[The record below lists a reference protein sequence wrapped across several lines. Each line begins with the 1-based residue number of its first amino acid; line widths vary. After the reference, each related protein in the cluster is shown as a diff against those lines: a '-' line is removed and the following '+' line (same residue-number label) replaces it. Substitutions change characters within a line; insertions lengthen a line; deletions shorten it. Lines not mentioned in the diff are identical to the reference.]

1 MNAHALPRQATLGRI
16 PALFRSALMAGFE
29 GSSQRRADGR
39 QLDLI
44 AATRHD
50 EQALGDYRL
59 VAECG
64 LATVRDAL
72 RWHLIEAEPGRY
84 DWSSWLPM
92 LRAAR
97 EAGVQVIW
105 DLCHYGIPHDLAIW
119 SSEFPERFAAFC
131 AAAAWLARA
140 EGDGEAPFYCPVN
153 EISFWAWSGGDHAGM
168 HPCAQG
174 RGEELKRQ
182 LARAAVAGIDAV
194 RSVAPGARFIQ
205 CEPLIHVA
213 PNPAL
218 PETVAGA
225 AEHREAQFAAFDM
238 VAGRRD
244 PELGGSEAHLDIV
257 GVNYYPENQFVRGG
271 GTIPLGHSL
280 YRPLRRLL
288 GEVYAR
294 YGRPVLLTETG
305 AEGGNAAGWLR
316 YVAGEVRAARRAGV
330 PVEGICLYPVMDYPG
345 WLNERHCRC
354 GLIQSGGDW
363 RERSLDLDLLD
374 QIAEEQGLLA
384 AAGGVGGG

>member
-1 MNAHALPRQATLGRI
+1 MLGRGI
-16 PALFRSALMAGFE
+16 QTRPALFRSALMAGFE

-72 RWHLIEAEPGRY
+72 RWHLIETRPGRY

-105 DLCHYGIPHDLAIW
+105 DLCHYGVPHGLDIW
-119 SSEFPERFAAFC
+119 SDEFLERFAAFC
-131 AAAAWLARA
+131 AAAARLARA
-140 EGDGEAPFYCPVN
+140 EGGDEAPFYCPIN
-153 EISFWAWSGGDHAGM
+153 EISFWAWAGGDHARM
-168 HPCAQG
+168 YPCAVG
-174 RGEELKRQ
+174 RGGELKRQ
-182 LARAAVAGIDAV
+182 LARAAIAGIDAV
-194 RSVAPGARFIQ
+194 RSVAPGARLIQ

-213 PNPAL
+213 PNPEL
-218 PETVAGA
+218 PETRDAAAGY
-225 AEHREAQFAAFDM
+225 RNAQFEAFDM
-238 VAGRRD
+238 IAGRPH

-271 GTIPLGHSL
+271 GTIPLGHLL
-280 YRPLRRLL
+280 YRPLRQLL

-294 YGRPVLLTETG
+294 YGRPIVLTETG
-305 AEGGNAAGWLR
+305 AESGNAAGWLR
-316 YVAGEVRAARRAGV
+316 YVSGEVWAARRAGV
-330 PVEGICLYPVMDYPG
+330 LVEGICLYPVMDYPG
-345 WLNERHCRC
+345 WLDERHCQC
-354 GLIQSGGDW
+354 GLIRSGGDW
-363 RERSLDLDLLD
+363 SERSLDLDLLD
-374 QIAEEQGLLA
+374 QIAEERALLA
-384 AAGGVGGG
+384 AAAGSGGA